1 MHVHYARFQLSLC
14 RGPRLLQVPCL
25 IAPLAY
31 SNSLEGD
38 STPWCVP
45 ALSPCFPVGWDRGT
59 SGTGAKVDVSFDGLL
74 CIPPFLRLLVID
86 GLAACLWVGPR
97 HRWLRLLRE
106 ELCLTLNMMF
116 TITHVLK
123 VPQADVYLLAI
134 SKTNSTC
141 VCLLNP
147 REEGELGTTLA
158 ADQRTSRQRAEGV
171 RIDGPST
178 YNGVLQGS
186 LCGYGA
192 VMHNTDTTNQPN
204 KQRHTNKRIEGREP

>member
-1 MHVHYARFQLSLC
+1 MCDTLVRDSDIIISFAGSAVHAHYARFQLSLC

-74 CIPPFLRLLVID
+74 CIPPFLRLLIID

-97 HRWLRLLRE
+97 HRWLRLRNYHWECVRFPLA
-106 ELCLTLNMMF
+106 LG
-116 TITHVLK
+116 ITVVAERSTFCSRSSPSSSAHALGR
-123 VPQADVYLLAI
+123 I
-134 SKTNSTC
+134 SHATRS
-141 VCLLNP
+141 
-147 REEGELGTTLA
+147 
-158 ADQRTSRQRAEGV
+158 
-171 RIDGPST
+171 
-178 YNGVLQGS
+178 
-186 LCGYGA
+186 
-192 VMHNTDTTNQPN
+192 
-204 KQRHTNKRIEGREP
+204 